1 MFRRILIA
9 NRGEVAAR
17 ILRTCKSMGVQAVAV
32 CSEADRDHSWLAA
45 ADDVVCLGPARAAL
59 SYLDIDALL
68 QVAVS
73 KGCSAVHPGWGFL
86 AENDTFALRCA
97 AAGLTFIGPSPNHLR
112 NMGDKSL
119 ARKTMSELGMPVIP
133 GTKDPLADV
142 EAARIQAEII
152 GYPVLLKA
160 VSGGGGRGMRVVRN
174 SSEVAEA
181 YTEASAESLS
191 AFADGRLYLEKLI
204 EGGRHIE
211 VQVIADRFGNAMH
224 LGERECSVQR
234 RHQKVVEEAPSP
246 GLSPAERARILPIV
260 SDVISRSGY
269 RNVGTVEMLMD
280 AQGKLW
286 FMEMNTR
293 LQVEHSVT
301 EEISG
306 VDLVEWQLRVA
317 ANEALP
323 MSQSE
328 FSQSG
333 HAIEFRINAEDPD
346 QDFKPC
352 PGRVSRLKFP
362 QGEGIRIDT
371 HLRSGDRIPPNYDS
385 MVAKLIVSAPTR
397 EQALERARGAL
408 SATVVEGVKT
418 NLGLHRRIANWDA
431 FTSGNY
437 NTHSLEQWLA
447 GGV

>member
-1 MFRRILIA
+1 
-9 NRGEVAAR
+9 
-17 ILRTCKSMGVQAVAV
+17 
-32 CSEADRDHSWLAA
+32 
-45 ADDVVCLGPARAAL
+45 
-59 SYLDIDALL
+59 
-68 QVAVS
+68 
-73 KGCSAVHPGWGFL
+73 
-86 AENDTFALRCA
+86 
-97 AAGLTFIGPSPNHLR
+97 
-112 NMGDKSL
+112 MGDKSL

-142 EAARIQAEII
+142 EAARVQADLI

-174 SSEVAEA
+174 PSEVAEA

-397 EQALERARGAL
+397 EQALERAREAL
-408 SATVVEGVKT
+408 GATVVEGVKT